1 MRTFALV
8 AVAATAVIAAAPA
21 RAQQAQHAHHDGLA
35 PAAASARRE
44 TPVRKARGRKAM
56 RTLSITAH
64 DYAFGMP
71 DTIESGAV
79 VLKLENQGKEMH
91 HAWIARLDGG
101 RTLSDLQAAMQSH
114 GPPPSW
120 FVSVGGPNVAGPN
133 GSAEA
138 TVLLQP
144 GNYVALCFIPA
155 ADGMPHIMKGMMKQF
170 VVVPSRETAA
180 ALPAAQNTMTLSDY
194 DFAVAKPLVA
204 GTQVVRVR
212 NVAAQ
217 AHEVVMF
224 QLAPGRKPADVMAW
238 IDKPVG
244 PPPFL
249 ASHGITGI
257 ANGVE
262 ANITLDLASGEYF
275 VVCFVPDAKDGKS
288 HFAHGMAR
296 TIVVK

>member
-21 RAQQAQHAHHDGLA
+21 QAQHAQHAHHDGIA
-35 PAAASARRE
+35 PAAASASRE
-44 TPVRKARGRKAM
+44 TPVRKARGREAT
-56 RTLSITAH
+56 RTLSIMAH
-64 DYAFGMP
+64 DYAFAMP

-79 VLKLENQGKEMH
+79 VLKLDNHGKEMH

-101 RTLSDLQAAMQSH
+101 RTLADLQAAMQSH

-120 FVSVGGPNVAGPN
+120 FVSVGGPNAAGPN

-144 GNYVALCFIPA
+144 GSYVALCFIPA
-155 ADGMPHIMKGMMKQF
+155 PDGMPHIMKGMMKQF
-170 VVVPSRETAA
+170 TVIPSRATAA
-180 ALPAAQNTMTLSDY
+180 PLPAARNTMTLSDY

-204 GTQVVRVR
+204 GTQVVRVK
-212 NVAAQ
+212 NTAAQ
-217 AHEVVMF
+217 PHEAVMF
-224 QLAPGRKPADVMAW
+224 QLAPGRKGADVIAW
-238 IDKPVG
+238 LDKPAG

-249 ASHGITGI
+249 STHGLTGIDHGI
-257 ANGVE
+257 E
-262 ANITLDLASGEYF
+262 ANITLDLARGEYF

-296 TIVVK
+296 TISVK